1 MIIVNGK
8 LINNNKKFN
17 YETMSIQNKVLNI
30 MSKSNMEYVYSSFEE
45 LKFDLDLKNAIVES
59 SRELYDSDVEFK
71 TFYKSKCNSKYWIKN
86 KDGGFSLKENV
97 SSYDAIMDIFNKGSK
112 YGTECATAMIIVYYR
127 ALTKLMSRDVFNSI
141 YTEIELMNWSNI
153 DEKLGV
159 DYYDSVSDFMPGDC
173 IYFKNPDVN
182 PKTPEWQGEN
192 TIDLGDGTYFG
203 HGLGIMSGEKIID
216 KLNKY
221 RKKHSK
227 VSAYVLQSVTC
238 QGGKYLYKLNEKTKK
253 YLQI

>member
-1 MIIVNGK
+1 MIILKGK
-8 LINNNKKFN
+8 TIENIEEFG
-17 YETMSIQNKVLNI
+17 YENFSIQNKVLTI
-30 MSKSNMEYVYSSFEE
+30 MIKSNMKYMYSSVSE
-45 LKFDLDLKNAIVES
+45 LNFDLNLKNAVVES
-59 SRELYDSDVEFK
+59 ARELNDSDVEFK
-71 TFYKSKCNSKYWIKN
+71 TFYKSRCNDRFWRKN

-97 SSYDAIMDIFNKGSK
+97 SSYDAICDIFKSSYK

-127 ALTKLMSRDVFNSI
+127 ALTKIMTKEVFDNI
-141 YTEIELMNWSNI
+141 YTEIELMNWKSV

-159 DYYDSVSDFMPGDC
+159 DYYENVSDFMPGDC

-192 TIDLGDGTYFG
+192 TIDLGDGTYYG
-203 HGLGIMSGEKIID
+203 HGIGIMTGEKIIT

-227 VSAYVLQSVTC
+227 VSAYMLNSVTC
-238 QGGKYLYKLNEKTKK
+238 QGGKYLYNLNMQIEN
-253 YLQI
+253 YLGN

>member
-8 LINNNKKFN
+8 VINNGKHFN
-17 YETMSIQNKVLNI
+17 YENSSIQNKALDI
-30 MSKSNMEYVYSSFEE
+30 MLKSNMEYVYSSFEE
-45 LKFDLDLKNAIVES
+45 LKFELDLKNAIVKS
-59 SRELYDSDVEFK
+59 ALELNDSDVEFK
-71 TFYKSKCNSKYWIKN
+71 TFYKSKCNEKFWIRN
-86 KDGGFSLKENV
+86 RDGGFSLKENV
-97 SSYDAIMDIFNKGSK
+97 NSYDAINDIFDRGSK

-127 ALTKLMSRDVFNSI
+127 ALTKVMSRDVFSYI
-141 YTEIELMNWSNI
+141 YTNIELMNWNSL
-153 DEKLGV
+153 DESLGV

-192 TIDLGDGTYFG
+192 TINLGDGTFFG
-203 HGLGIMSGEKIID
+203 HGLGIMTGEKIIE

-227 VSAYVLQSVTC
+227 VSAYMLESVTC
-238 QGGKYLYKLNEKTKK
+238 QGGKYLYKLNKETEK
-253 YLQI
+253 YLQT